1 MSAGDV
7 VITSEL
13 ARRLGALLV
22 ELGVSLEAR
31 AFAELARRHGVG
43 LVDIDRHR
51 SLIDMSVYSGAL
63 YRGRRW
69 RAIAEA
75 RRCPR
80 CEGEAE
86 TVERRLP

>member
-1 MSAGDV
+1 MSADDV
-7 VITSEL
+7 VITAEL
-13 ARRLGALLV
+13 ARRLETLLA
-22 ELGVSLEAR
+22 ELGVGLKAQ

-43 LVDIDRHR
+43 LVDVDRQR
-51 SLIDMSVYSGAL
+51 SLIDMAVYSGAL

-80 CEGEAE
+80 CEGPA
-86 TVERRLP
+86 TAVVRTLP